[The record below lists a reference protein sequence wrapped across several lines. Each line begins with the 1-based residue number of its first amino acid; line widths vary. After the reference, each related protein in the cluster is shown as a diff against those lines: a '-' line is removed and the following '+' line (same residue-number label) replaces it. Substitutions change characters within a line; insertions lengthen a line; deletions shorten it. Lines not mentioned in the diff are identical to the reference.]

1 MAQAIKRIKKELE
14 KINKNDDLLEEY
26 GIDGIGPIDD
36 SDWFSW
42 EAGIKGPK
50 GSPYESGTFNLNINF
65 PRDYPFKPPKI
76 NFITKIFHVNIHSDG
91 KICCESF
98 HLIYDSWSPAI
109 DILQILIEIINL
121 LKYPNFQTC
130 RLYGYDY
137 ELQERCYSKKD
148 YKYYNKIANMW
159 TVEYADG
166 EYNDYYYNDGNITEY
181 NNEITEIINNC
192 ENELDKI
199 VEFYLQLVEIIE
211 ENKKI
216 INKERIKLKEL
227 KETLNKLNN
236 NKNFYLNKCRLYDL
250 RNETEKKENELSELS
265 DLYIPLPIKEK
276 LMAITIISTD
286 EKIHFS
292 ITCHNKDKFSKIEEL
307 LYNEHPEYKNED
319 NCFFLNGNKNDKN
332 KNLKK
337 NNIKNNDI
345 ILIQL

>member
-1 MAQAIKRIKKELE
+1 MAQALKRIKKELE
-14 KINKNDDLLEEY
+14 KINQIYDLEEY
-26 GIDGIGPIDD
+26 GIINAGPIDD
-36 SDWFSW
+36 SDMFEW
-42 EAGIKGPK
+42 EADIAGPR
-50 GSPYESGTFNLNINF
+50 GSPYESGTFCLNIKF

-76 NFITKIFHVNIHSDG
+76 YFNTKIFHVNIHSDG

-98 HLIYDSWSPAI
+98 RLTYDSWSPNI
-109 DILQILIEIINL
+109 DILTILIEIINL

-130 RLYGYDY
+130 HLYGYDY
-137 ELQERCYSKKD
+137 ELKRRCYSEKD

-166 EYNDYYYNDGNITEY
+166 EYNDYYYNDGDITEY

-199 VEFYLQLVEIIE
+199 VEFYLQLEENIK

-227 KETLNKLNN
+227 KEKLSYLNN
-236 NKNFYLNKCRLYDL
+236 NENFYLNKCRLNDL
-250 RNETEKKENELSELS
+250 RNDSEKKENELS
-265 DLYIPLPIKEK
+265 DLFIPLPIKEK
-276 LMAITIISTD
+276 LMVITIISTD
-286 EKIHFS
+286 ENIHFS
-292 ITCHNKDKFSKIEEL
+292 IACHYSDKFSKIEEL
-307 LYNEHPEYKNED
+307 LYNEYPQYKNDD
-319 NCFFLNGNKNDKN
+319 NYFFLNGNRIDNN

-345 ILIQL
+345 ILLQ